1 VKVLNDEGLA
11 HLWSKMKGTFVPNT
25 LTINDKPLTS
35 NIKITIEDLDIK
47 IANSSTAGLVKS
59 SEEENKIKVNE
70 DGIMEVNTI
79 NINKLVQSSGDKLI
93 LDCQEE

>member
-1 VKVLNDEGLA
+1 MKVLNDKGLA
-11 HLWSKMKGTFVPNT
+11 YLWSKMKGTFVPNT

>member
-1 VKVLNDEGLA
+1 MKVLNDKGLA
-11 HLWSKMKGTFVPNT
+11 HLWDRMKNTFVPNT

-35 NIKITIEDLDIK
+35 NIKITIEDLAIK
-47 IANSSTAGLVKS
+47 IANSNTAGLVKS

-93 LDCQEE
+93 LDCQED